1 MFGKTNGNVVL
12 HIIYLPQTDSP
23 ITNYTDSFDWIS
35 TFTLVEKQ
43 CVLSSGIVS
52 YDIVLSNGTVAL
64 MYDDYSYDRFHYSM

>member
-1 MFGKTNGNVVL
+1 VL
-12 HIIYLPQTDSP
+12 HIIYLPQNDSP
-23 ITNYTDSFDWIS
+23 LTNYTDWIS

-64 MYDDYSYDRFHYSM
+64 MYDDYSYDRFLYSM